1 MRATISAT
9 LTQEAYKVY
18 KEWSRERKASDE
30 ISRAMTESFARENL
44 LEATKRQ
51 RDIYRARSGSFRRLF
66 DEIEA
71 GLHHDVDTIQRQ
83 IQYIFE
89 KHPFMGEEQTT
100 LEEF

>member
-9 LTQEAYKVY
+9 LTEEAYKVY

-44 LEATKRQ
+44 LEAVTIQ
-51 RDIYRARSGSFRRLF
+51 RNIYRARSGAINRLYE
-66 DEIEA
+66 EIHA
-71 GLHHDVDTIQRQ
+71 GIHQDTDTIMRQ
-83 IQYIFE
+83 IKYIFE
-89 KHPFMGEEQTT
+89 KHPFGGEEQKT

>member
-9 LTQEAYKVY
+9 LTPEAYRVY
-18 KEWSRERKASDE
+18 KEWSQDRKASDE

-44 LEATKRQ
+44 LEAYKRQ
-51 RDIYRARSGSFRRLF
+51 RNIYRARSGRFKRLYE
-66 DEIEA
+66 EIDA
-71 GLHHDVDTIQRQ
+71 GLYFTALDIKKQ

-89 KHPFMGEEQTT
+89 KHPFDGEEQVT

>member
-9 LTQEAYKVY
+9 LTPEAYRVY
-18 KEWSRERKASDE
+18 KEWSQERKASDE

-44 LEATKRQ
+44 LEALKRQ
-51 RDIYRARSGSFRRLF
+51 RDIYRSRSGNFKRLYE
-66 DEIEA
+66 EIDA
-71 GLHHDVDTIQRQ
+71 GLHQDADTIKKQ

-89 KHPFMGEEQTT
+89 KHPFAGEEQKT

>member
-9 LTQEAYKVY
+9 LTEEAYKVY

-44 LEATKRQ
+44 LEASTAQ
-51 RDIYRARSGSFRRLF
+51 RNIYRASSGMFIRLHE
-66 DEIEA
+66 EIDARIYQDLE
-71 GLHHDVDTIQRQ
+71 TIQRQ
-83 IQYIFE
+83 IRRILD
-89 KHPFMGEEQTT
+89 KHPILGDEQKT

>member
-9 LTQEAYKVY
+9 ITEEAYKVY

-44 LEATKRQ
+44 LQAVTKQ
-51 RDIYRARSGSFRRLF
+51 RNIYRARSGSFRRLYE
-66 DEIEA
+66 EIHA
-71 GLHHDVDTIQRQ
+71 GIHQDSETIMRQ
-83 IQYIFE
+83 IKYIFE
-89 KHPFMGEEQTT
+89 KHPFMGEEQKT

>member
-9 LTQEAYKVY
+9 LTEEAYKVY
-18 KEWSRERKASDE
+18 KEWSRERRASDE

-44 LEATKRQ
+44 LEAVTKQ
-51 RDIYRARSGSFRRLF
+51 RNIYRARSGAFKRLHE
-66 DEIEA
+66 EIHA
-71 GLHHDVDTIQRQ
+71 GIHQDTETIMRQ

-89 KHPFMGEEQTT
+89 KYPFMGEEQKT